1 MVKKRPRAPYAH
13 LLIGVD
19 FTPEA
24 KAGLE
29 AAGQLFPEADA
40 MVMNAFDM
48 PYKTLLPDSQLG
60 RDFGEM
66 ERATLEAFTQEA
78 QLPQA
83 FRARMRTLIEHGPPE
98 AMLSAYVM
106 EQGADLTVVGAY
118 ERGRIF
124 HALVGGNGPRIV
136 ESIPSDV
143 MVVRAHRD
151 DTDAA

>member
-1 MVKKRPRAPYAH
+1 
-13 LLIGVD
+13 
-19 FTPEA
+19 
-24 KAGLE
+24 
-29 AAGQLFPEADA
+29 
-40 MVMNAFDM
+40 
-48 PYKTLLPDSQLG
+48 
-60 RDFGEM
+60 
-66 ERATLEAFTQEA
+66 
-78 QLPQA
+78 
-83 FRARMRTLIEHGPPE
+83 MRTLIEHGPPE